1 MLFTP
6 TASEDNAVIILDI
19 NEKMAPF
26 WLDNLVF
33 SQANVSMNN
42 PDDFI
47 RFEYN
52 PSLSS
57 RNISLD
63 GTYIDVKGNWY
74 SNNITL
80 APFGSAILMRQNSV
94 TMASVAD
101 RPAVAS
107 ARITQEALAIE
118 EISNTM
124 SVQVSPNP
132 TTDKINVKVK
142 TVAGSKKS
150 TILIRSLSGATL
162 KELPV
167 TLYNQNITVDVSSW
181 PSGVYM
187 VNLNTDGHT
196 IVKKFVKQ

>member
-1 MLFTP
+1 
-6 TASEDNAVIILDI
+6 
-19 NEKMAPF
+19 
-26 WLDNLVF
+26 
-33 SQANVSMNN
+33 
-42 PDDFI
+42 
-47 RFEYN
+47 
-52 PSLSS
+52 
-57 RNISLD
+57 
-63 GTYIDVKGNWY
+63 
-74 SNNITL
+74 
-80 APFGSAILMRQNSV
+80 
-94 TMASVAD
+94 
-101 RPAVAS
+101 
-107 ARITQEALAIE
+107 
-118 EISNTM
+118 
-124 SVQVSPNP
+124 VSPNP